1 MNFSETTYIRTKPGH
16 LCSAV
21 ANEIPSANECKKAG
35 ERLGLQYN
43 GSWDG
48 PKGKGFPACQYAWTT
63 YAHIRGP
70 GVFFNTSPKPDRSNP
85 HSEISAICEPN
96 GKIFSNICHLYIAR
110 IIISINFIRMTYT
123 NYRIF

>member
-1 MNFSETTYIRTKPGH
+1 MNFAETTYIKTKPGH
-16 LCSAV
+16 LCSALPK
-21 ANEIPSANECKKAG
+21 EITSDKECKKAG
-35 ERLGLQYN
+35 ERLGLQYI

-48 PKGKGFPACQYAWTT
+48 PKQFPACQYAWTT
-63 YAHIRGP
+63 SGHIRGP

-110 IIISINFIRMTYT
+110 IIITFG
-123 NYRIF
+123 